1 MQHDELPS
9 TAIHGESGSL
19 RVVARVVET
28 TGLPKVVID
37 FGEVKGVPLGELH
50 KLDDFTIRVYDW
62 MHDHLSE
69 GERR

>member
-9 TAIHGESGSL
+9 TAIHGESGSI

-37 FGEVKGVPLGELH
+37 FGEVDQSLIGDGDHPHIGFDGTEREVGRLG
-50 KLDDFTIRVYDW
+50 FRV
-62 MHDHLSE
+62 
-69 GERR
+69 R